1 MKPEALKTLD
11 GYERIAREI
20 EITRKYGSDFAAE
33 RGEAAQIIG
42 RLHPRT
48 ICLRVSEIIE
58 ETSSTKTIRLVSEDG
73 YLPPFQAGQYIT
85 LFLEIGKVRTSRPY
99 SISSAPNQTAY
110 YDITVRRVERGLV
123 SSFLLDKTKVGDKI
137 TGSGPAG
144 NFYFNPVIHDETM
157 VCLAGG
163 SGITPMMSMIR
174 EITERGLSRTVYLFY
189 GNRTTDDIVF
199 HDELTAIAKKH
210 KNIHYLPVI
219 EQADKGYTGSCG
231 FITGELVKKTLKDL
245 SNKTFFICGPKGMYD
260 FCLPEIEGLGI
271 PRRKLRREM
280 FGAPTNIFDYP
291 GWPSA
296 VKKGASFQV
305 KTTGRKEAS
314 FKAAADEPLLVAFER
329 QGIVVPTLC
338 RSGEC
343 SQCRVKLL
351 SGKVFM
357 PSGVPMRA
365 SDGQFGYIHS
375 CVSYPIEDCE
385 VLL

>member
-1 MKPEALKTLD
+1 MKPEVIRELE
-11 GYERIAREI
+11 GYEKIAREI
-20 EITRKYGSDFAAE
+20 EITRKFGSDFATE
-33 RGEAAQIIG
+33 RGEAARIIG
-42 RLHPRT
+42 LLHPKT
-48 ICLRVSEIIE
+48 ISLRVSEIIE
-58 ETSSTKTIRLVSEDG
+58 ETPSTKTIRLVSTEG

-85 LFLEIGKVRTSRPY
+85 LFLEIGKIRTSRPY
-99 SISSAPNQTAY
+99 SISSAPNQTGY
-110 YDITVRRVERGLV
+110 YDITVRRVEHGLV

-144 NFYFNPVIHDETM
+144 NFYYNPLIHDKTM

-163 SGITPMMSMIR
+163 SGVTPMMSMIR
-174 EITERGLSRTVYLFY
+174 EIVQRGLSRTVYLFY

-199 HDELTAIAKKH
+199 HTELESIAKKH
-210 KNIHYLPVI
+210 KNIHYIPVI
-219 EQADKGYTGSCG
+219 EQAGKDYAGSCG
-231 FITGELVKKTLKDL
+231 FITGELVKKTLGDL
-245 SNKTFFICGPKGMYD
+245 SSQTFFICGPKGMYD

-271 PRRKLRREM
+271 PRRRIRREM
-280 FGAPTNIFDYP
+280 FGAPTNILEYP

-305 KTTGRKEAS
+305 RTKGRKAAS

-329 QGIVVPTLC
+329 QGIVIPTLC

-357 PSGVPMRA
+357 PAGVPVRA
-365 SDGQFGYIHS
+365 SDEQFGYVHS